1 MGQTATVASFTED
14 ELVEAIRKLLSGSV
28 PGVRLGPGDDAALV
42 EPGSALGVLTADL
55 LVEDVHFDR
64 ATIAARDLGY
74 KALVVNVSDVAA
86 MGGSPRYALVT
97 LGLPPDVEA
106 SWVVEVYAGFR
117 EAADE
122 HALGIVGGD
131 VSRSPTVVLSVTVTG
146 EVPEWGA
153 VTRSGA
159 QPGHRIVVTG
169 RLGAAAGGL
178 RLARSG
184 DAKALHAAGTA
195 WGRDLLAAHFRPV
208 ARVGEGQTLAQAGA
222 AAMMDI
228 SDGLSLDLWRL
239 CRESEVGAAVRLD
252 ALPVAEELAPLA
264 EMDGAVDPL
273 ELALSGGDD
282 YELLA
287 ALPADAVEDAATKLR
302 ERFGTPLTDIG
313 EFRADPG
320 LVAVSADGTER
331 RLEPRGWDHFGS

>member
-1 MGQTATVASFTED
+1 MGQTARVASFTED
-14 ELVEAIRKLLSGSV
+14 ELVEAIRKLLSGDV

-55 LVEDVHFDR
+55 LVEDVHFER

-97 LGLPPDVEA
+97 LGLPPDIDA

-122 HALGIVGGD
+122 HGVGIVGGD
-131 VSRSPTVVLSVTVTG
+131 VSRSQHVVLSVTVTG

-153 VTRSGA
+153 VTRTGA

-169 RLGAAAGGL
+169 RLGGAAGGL
-178 RLARSG
+178 HLARSR
-184 DAKALHAAGTA
+184 DPKVLHAAGTT
-195 WGRDLLAAHFRPV
+195 WGRELLAAQFRPV

-222 AAMMDI
+222 SAMMDI
-228 SDGLSLDLWRL
+228 SDGLALDLSRL
-239 CRESEVGAAVRLD
+239 CKESEVGAALRLSD
-252 ALPVAEELAPLA
+252 VPVAEALTPLA
-264 EMDGAVDPL
+264 ELVPDADPL
-273 ELALSGGDD
+273 DLAVSGGDD

-287 ALPADAVEDAATKLR
+287 ALPPGAVEAAGAKLL

-313 EFRADPG
+313 EFRRDPG
-320 LVAVSADGTER
+320 LVAVAPDGSER
-331 RLEPRGWDHFGS
+331 PLEPRGWDHFGA